1 MKKTIIMVMA
11 ALVLTASVGFAQE
24 ATVTLKGDIIDT
36 MCAGEK
42 NAEQLSAFV
51 PTHTKECAMAPQC
64 AASGYN
70 IFSNGK
76 LLKLD
81 TASNAKVVEYLKG
94 ADSKLQVEVMAKQ
107 TGDTLSVVS
116 IKKM

>member
-51 PTHTKECAMAPQC
+51 PTHTKECAMKPEC

-70 IFSNGK
+70 LFSNGK
-76 LLKLD
+76 LLKMD
-81 TASNAKVVEYLKG
+81 AASNAKVVEFLKG
-94 ADSKLQVEVMAKQ
+94 ADSKLQVEVVAKQ
-107 TGDTLSVVS
+107 RGDTLSVES
-116 IKKM
+116 IKNL